1 MFKAYLQSFH
11 KDLAFPGHWRVGA
24 AYQQGA
30 FGRIKNRNVIEGDT
44 WAYGQ

>member
-11 KDLAFPGHWRVGA
+11 KDFAFPDRWSVGA

-30 FGRIKNRNVIEGDT
+30 FGRIKNGNVIEGDT
-44 WAYGQ
+44 